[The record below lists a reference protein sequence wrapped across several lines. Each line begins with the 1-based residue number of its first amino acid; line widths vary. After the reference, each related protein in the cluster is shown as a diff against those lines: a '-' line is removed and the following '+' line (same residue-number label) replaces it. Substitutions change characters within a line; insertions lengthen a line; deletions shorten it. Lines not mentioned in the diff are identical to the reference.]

1 MRIAWKFGNPPPTHT
16 QTGQWTSVS
25 TKVGR
30 ILEEAVKQQL
40 RDLQGA
46 LESVSNVSYK
56 KKKKSPVT
64 RDFCVLGS
72 SEESQQ
78 KDIETGAR

>member
-56 KKKKSPVT
+56 KKKNHLLQGIFVSWAHQRRVNKKT
-64 RDFCVLGS
+64 
-72 SEESQQ
+72 
-78 KDIETGAR
+78 